1 MIKEISAEYSKWKKP
16 DAEQHK
22 LWAYWH
28 KNYEKV
34 FISVGKN
41 KHQILRLGKGTSG
54 LSENFKFLTN
64 NVVTWI
70 ETKQLTTYGTKNSE
84 TAKT

>member
-64 NVVTWI
+64 NVVTCI
-70 ETKQLTTYGTKNSE
+70 ETKQPTTYGTKNSE